1 MRIIYHCVMLLGVLA
16 TWLAHSG
23 GQNDDSDSHASADG
37 LEPSPDFAAAACAH
51 SIPSI
56 QSSTLLDP
64 TIDESSVAVRG
75 ESIAPDL
82 SADAC
87 AQSLSDVSNQSPSCL
102 DSTDK
107 EAAVAAR
114 GDSVAAVCARLPS
127 NLSQAVTGATTEADG
142 LNTSQ
147 PVLED
152 TAADA
157 GAISNGKDWT
167 SGSLGIQRGNSSA
180 ASDADRK
187 PTGAGDNTEAVSDPK
202 GGLVVLDA
210 FTSQLIVTSS
220 LRSPLSKRILS
231 FDTACWW

>member
-16 TWLAHSG
+16 TWIAHSG
-23 GQNDDSDSHASADG
+23 GQNDDSDSHASVDD

-64 TIDESSVAVRG
+64 TVEESSVAVRG
-75 ESIAPDL
+75 ASIAPDL

-167 SGSLGIQRGNSSA
+167 SGSLGI
-180 ASDADRK
+180 
-187 PTGAGDNTEAVSDPK
+187 
-202 GGLVVLDA
+202 
-210 FTSQLIVTSS
+210 
-220 LRSPLSKRILS
+220 
-231 FDTACWW
+231 